1 MQMRRAVQAP
11 IRFYRRFISP
21 LKPPTC
27 RFYPTCSEYALQAI
41 EKHGPVKGSWLA
53 AKRIARCHPFHP
65 GGIDHV
71 PPTGEELAAAAHMT
85 VGSETGAGG
94 SAAELDSAGADSV

>member
-1 MQMRRAVQAP
+1 VRIRKAVQAP
-11 IRFYRRFISP
+11 IRFYRRYISP

-41 EKHGPVKGSWLA
+41 DKYGPVKGGWLA

-71 PPTGEELAAAAHMT
+71 P
-85 VGSETGAGG
+85 
-94 SAAELDSAGADSV
+94 